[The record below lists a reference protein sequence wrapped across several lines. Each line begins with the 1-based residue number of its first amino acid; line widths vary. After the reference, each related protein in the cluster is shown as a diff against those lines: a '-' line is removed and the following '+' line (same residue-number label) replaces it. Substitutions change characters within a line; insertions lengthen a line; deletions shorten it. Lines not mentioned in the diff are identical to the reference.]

1 MLVIL
6 FTTVII
12 CMILIYVSISA
23 YKANDIKSALYIV
36 KYMLYSI
43 IGLYGTY
50 MGLIWLIKQVG

>member
-6 FTTVII
+6 FTSVII

-23 YKANDIKSALYIV
+23 YKASDIKSAVYIV